1 MEFIIKASPDEDW
14 YCLWY
19 TGPDAPGDYGTRQ
32 RLEHRYTIHEARW
45 ARADATGTSVLSP
58 LAPCPAYGWE
68 DPGWMVREIF
78 PEARFLPRENLKALC
93 LAYEMGDEETML
105 ALTRPYDDES

>member
-1 MEFIIKASPDEDW
+1 MEYIIKASPDEDW

-32 RLEHRYTIHEARW
+32 RLDSRYTLHGDRW
-45 ARADATGTSVLSP
+45 KRADTNGSSMIDSDRGYWA
-58 LAPCPAYGWE
+58 

-78 PEARFLPRENLKALC
+78 PEPRFLPRENLKALC

-105 ALTRPYDDES
+105 ALTRPYANE

>member
-19 TGPDAPGDYGTRQ
+19 TGPDAPGDYGSRQ
-32 RLEHRYTIHEARW
+32 RLDGRYTIHGDRW
-45 ARADATGTSVLSP
+45 ARADVKGTSMIDSDRG
-58 LAPCPAYGWE
+58 AWG

-78 PEARFLPRENLKALC
+78 PEPRFLPRENLKALC
-93 LAYEMGDEETML
+93 LAYEMGDDETML
-105 ALTRPYDDES
+105 ELTRPYTDE

>member
-32 RLEHRYTIHEARW
+32 RLDHRYTIHGDRW
-45 ARADATGTSVLSP
+45 ARADARGTSVTDSDR
-58 LAPCPAYGWE
+58 GSWS

-93 LAYEMGDEETML
+93 LAYEMGDDETML
-105 ALTRPYDDES
+105 ALTRAYSDE

>member
-1 MEFIIKASPDEDW
+1 MEYIIKASPDEDW

-32 RLEHRYTIHEARW
+32 RLDNRYTIHGDRW
-45 ARADATGTSVLSP
+45 ARADVHGTSLHGVGP
-58 LAPCPAYGWE
+58 YGW
-68 DPGWMVREIF
+68 DCPGWMVREIF
-78 PEARFLPRENLKALC
+78 PEPRFLPRENLKALC

-105 ALTRPYDDES
+105 ALTREYKND

>member
-32 RLEHRYTIHEARW
+32 RLDNRYTLRAERW
-45 ARADATGTSVLSP
+45 DRADATGTSVLEAA
-58 LAPCPAYGWE
+58 LGGWD

-78 PEARFLPRENLKALC
+78 PESRFLPRENLKALC

-105 ALTRPYDDES
+105 NLTRAYSDG